1 MMLFITDLLEA
12 GLVADLWQWL
22 ETAAFVDG
30 KATAGA
36 DARLVKHNTQV
47 AEADPQ
53 LRAMQRKVTDALHR
67 HRLFAMAARPQ
78 TIRAPLFS
86 RYEPGMTYG
95 DHVDNAMMGGMRV
108 DVSVTIFL
116 SDPASYEGGD
126 LVIASSAGEQD
137 VKLAAGSAV
146 VYPTTALHRVAPV
159 TAGVRLAA
167 VTWVRSLVRDAGC
180 REILFDLETAR
191 HAIRQ
196 RSGQTAETDLLA
208 KVQSNLLRHWIED

>member
-12 GLVADLWQWL
+12 VLVADLRQWL
-22 ETAAFVDG
+22 ENATFVDG

-47 AEADPQ
+47 AEADPH
-53 LRAMQRKVTDALHR
+53 LRAMQGRVKDALQEN
-67 HRLFAMAARPQ
+67 RLFGMAARPR

-86 RYEPGMTYG
+86 RYERGMTYG
-95 DHVDNAMMGGMRV
+95 DHVDNAVMGGMRV
-108 DVSVTIFL
+108 DVSATIFL
-116 SDPASYEGGD
+116 SDPQSYEGGE

-146 VYPTTALHRVAPV
+146 IYPTTALHRVAPV
-159 TAGVRLAA
+159 TSGIRLAA

-191 HAIRQ
+191 HGIGQ
-196 RSGQTAETDLLA
+196 RFGKTAETDLLA
-208 KVQSNLLRHWIED
+208 KVQSNLMRRWVED